1 MKMDLWPSE
10 WRPCRP
16 AMLCWLGW
24 RWEFDWSSNTRAGKG
39 GWGGGWFLESSGLFW
54 RGWGYDC
61 GGQNGLRANDWGV
74 VCGLFG
80 CGRGNDCFGGGG
92 RRTGWKYE
100 EERKG
105 IVLEDKKKKRK
116 KFI

>member
-1 MKMDLWPSE
+1 M
-10 WRPCRP
+10 
-16 AMLCWLGW
+16 
-24 RWEFDWSSNTRAGKG
+24 RAGKG
-39 GWGGGWFLESSGLFW
+39 GWGGVGGGFWSPVDYFGVGGATTVEGRTGCGPTTGGWF
-54 RGWGYDC
+54 
-61 GGQNGLRANDWGV
+61 V
-74 VCGLFG
+74 
-80 CGRGNDCFGGGG
+80 DCFVVGGATTVLGVGGGG